1 MITSIDRLIEIEN
14 ERQNTM
20 NDPGFQTWVKEL
32 GVSVVYKDRE
42 PIHRAQD
49 MMREYDFNKMFV
61 KRKIF
66 SIFNL
71 INN

>member
-1 MITSIDRLIEIEN
+1 MITSVDRLIEIEN

-32 GVSVVYKDRE
+32 GVGVVYKDRE

-49 MMREYDFNKMFV
+49 MMREYDFNKLFV
-61 KRKIF
+61 KRNFFSIF
-66 SIFNL
+66 SI
-71 INN
+71 